1 VLPSRAKAWAI
12 SHPIGPPPRIASDD
26 GSRSRVNRVSLVSGR
41 ESRRPGSRAVSNTS
55 RSGKAITG
63 PKGRPTAP
71 RDEVDRRRSDRMI
84 ALQWAGVGLAV
95 VALLVLAV
103 IVSGGQEPIPLHQ
116 R

>member
-1 VLPSRAKAWAI
+1 
-12 SHPIGPPPRIASDD
+12 
-26 GSRSRVNRVSLVSGR
+26 
-41 ESRRPGSRAVSNTS
+41 
-55 RSGKAITG
+55 
-63 PKGRPTAP
+63 
-71 RDEVDRRRSDRMI
+71 MI